1 MKEAKGGLEQLDAA
15 LEGILERPTAALAY
29 VKERATEGDPAS
41 VLSALDD
48 FAENRGFLI
57 NVGPVKGRLLAE
69 AVVEAG
75 VEARILELGCFCGYS
90 AVLMARLLEG
100 AGHVVSV
107 EKSETCA
114 RAASEIVAF
123 AGVSERVDILHS
135 PSTEAIPGLRGP
147 FDLVFLDHWKGLYR
161 VDLEA
166 IEAAGLLRVGS
177 IVFADNVGPLFN
189 PQEYLDYVRGCGRY
203 DSRYVESTVEYTE
216 LEDAAEIS
224 VFRGA

>member
-1 MKEAKGGLEQLDAA
+1 
-15 LEGILERPTAALAY
+15 LEGIGERPAAALAY
-29 VKERATEGDPAS
+29 VKERATEGDPGS
-41 VLSALDD
+41 VLAALDD
-48 FAENRGFLI
+48 YAENHGFLI
-57 NVGPVKGRLLAE
+57 NVGPVKGRLLAD

-75 VEARILELGCFCGYS
+75 AEARILELGCFCGYS

-100 AGHVVSV
+100 AGRVVSV
-107 EKSETCA
+107 EKSETSV

-123 AGVSERVDILHS
+123 SGLSERVEILHS
-135 PSTEAIPGLRGP
+135 ASTEAIPGLRGP

-166 IEAAGLLRVGS
+166 IEAAGLLRAGS